1 MKNKGVNLKLV
12 SNIYRFQTKTKVTKT
27 MQMCKY
33 LQRNG
38 LCNFGII

>member
-27 MQMCKY
+27 MQNVQVFTKKWAV
-33 LQRNG
+33 
-38 LCNFGII
+38 